1 MRNRT
6 DVDVKDTWDLTL
18 IYKDDDAWYEEYES
32 LKKEIDTYDQFQ
44 STMMNSAQ
52 DLLELLVFDQKISRK
67 LDKLYVYANMKSD
80 EDKRN
85 QTYLKML
92 GEITSLFTMISKKIA
107 YIVPTLMKYQYAK
120 IEEWMKEEP
129 KLLEFE
135 HSLKDIYRYQPYTLS
150 ETEEKLIAT

>member
-18 IYKDDDAWYEEYES
+18 IYKDDNAWYEEYES

-52 DLLELLVFDQKISRK
+52 NLLELLVFDQKVSRT

-92 GEITSLFTMISKKIA
+92 GEITSLFTMISKKQH
-107 YIVPTLMKYQYAK
+107 TLFQ
-120 IEEWMKEEP
+120 
-129 KLLEFE
+129 L
-135 HSLKDIYRYQPYTLS
+135 
-150 ETEEKLIAT
+150 

>member
-6 DVDVKDTWDLTL
+6 DVDVNDTWDLTL
-18 IYKDDDAWYEEYES
+18 IYKDDDAWYAEYES

-92 GEITSLFTMISKKIA
+92 GEITSLFTMISKKTA

-120 IEEWMKEEP
+120 IEE
-129 KLLEFE
+129 
-135 HSLKDIYRYQPYTLS
+135 
-150 ETEEKLIAT
+150 